1 MSKNF
6 KILLFI
12 LSIFALFST
21 IFNLNIGFAELTI
34 NDFLNSNNSNYQVA
48 ELRLYRILTMFLVG
62 ISVPTSGFVLQ
73 EYFKNPLVG
82 SEVLGI
88 SSVASLSVAI
98 YIFGS
103 QTFVLPEILQNYFI
117 NISAILGSI
126 FMLSLL
132 LLFSKYIFDKSFLI
146 IFGFL
151 ISSLSGA
158 IISLMQFY
166 ADNQSL
172 KNYILWSFGANNQLS
187 KTQLFIVF
195 INILIGLFLVFK
207 TIRLLIGNSLG
218 EQYALSFGINL
229 RMLKYLVIISTSIL
243 SSSVTAFI
251 GNILFI
257 GIIVPHFCRLLFNPS
272 KLWHQWCLNMILGI
286 SLMEF
291 FSAISEK
298 LVLPINITTSLFGIP
313 IIVLMLLKK
322 KN

>member
-73 EYFKNPLVG
+73 EYFKNAL
-82 SEVLGI
+82 SELLGI
-88 SSVASLSVAI
+88 NSVASLSVAI

-151 ISSLSGA
+151 ISSLSKGCEFSS
-158 IISLMQFY
+158 IS
-166 ADNQSL
+166 
-172 KNYILWSFGANNQLS
+172 
-187 KTQLFIVF
+187 VP
-195 INILIGLFLVFK
+195 
-207 TIRLLIGNSLG
+207 
-218 EQYALSFGINL
+218 
-229 RMLKYLVIISTSIL
+229 LKYS
-243 SSSVTAFI
+243 
-251 GNILFI
+251 G
-257 GIIVPHFCRLLFNPS
+257 
-272 KLWHQWCLNMILGI
+272 
-286 SLMEF
+286 
-291 FSAISEK
+291 
-298 LVLPINITTSLFGIP
+298 
-313 IIVLMLLKK
+313 
-322 KN
+322 

>member
-73 EYFKNPLVG
+73 EYFKNPLAG

-195 INILIGLFLVFK
+195 INILIGLF
-207 TIRLLIGNSLG
+207 
-218 EQYALSFGINL
+218 
-229 RMLKYLVIISTSIL
+229 
-243 SSSVTAFI
+243 FI
-251 GNILFI
+251 
-257 GIIVPHFCRLLFNPS
+257 
-272 KLWHQWCLNMILGI
+272 K
-286 SLMEF
+286 F
-291 FSAISEK
+291 F
-298 LVLPINITTSLFGIP
+298 
-313 IIVLMLLKK
+313 K
-322 KN
+322 KNSGQ